1 MSAADSCRIAP
12 VSGRRDT
19 ARFIRLPVRLYAGQP
34 GYTPPLDMERRE
46 TLTPGKN
53 PYFEHAEAQLFL
65 ARRGDQVV
73 GRISAQIDR
82 LSLERHGDST
92 GHFGFLDAIDD
103 PAVYAALTRTA
114 EGWLT
119 ARGMRRAVGPLSFS
133 TNEECGLMIEGFGER
148 PMLMMG
154 YNPPYAPLR
163 LAEQGYAKC
172 KDLIAYDYD
181 VFDAPPFK
189 PPKVIERAVSSG
201 SLNVRPLDMKRYAD
215 DIRAALG
222 IYLDA
227 WSENWGHVP
236 PTQAETDHVVR
247 TLRPLVKPELVWIAE
262 IDGVAAGMIVCL
274 PNLAEA
280 AAGLNGRLLPFGW
293 ARLLWRLKV
302 AGVKSSRV
310 MLFGVLKRYQ
320 GSALGSAIGLM
331 LLQHLRENGRKL
343 GIGRAELSWILE
355 DNLPMRRINE
365 RIGARAY
372 KLYRIYEKA
381 LG

>member
-1 MSAADSCRIAP
+1 VP
-12 VSGRRDT
+12 VRGRRQLAT
-19 ARFIRLPVRLYAGQP
+19 FIRLPGRLYEGRP
-34 GYTPPLDMERRE
+34 GFTPALDIERRE

-65 ARRGDQVV
+65 AYRGERAV
-73 GRISAQIDR
+73 GRVSAQIDR
-82 LSLERHGDST
+82 LSLERQGDAT

-103 PAVYAALTRTA
+103 ADVFAALIGAA
-114 EGWLT
+114 EEWLA

-133 TNEECGLMIEGFGER
+133 TNEECGLMVEGFAER

-154 YNPPYAPLR
+154 YHPPYAAPR
-163 LAEQGYAKC
+163 VEEQGYVKC

-181 VFDAPPFK
+181 VFNAPPFK

-201 SLNVRPLDMKRYAD
+201 SLKVRPLDMGRYGE
-215 DIRAALG
+215 DIRAALD

-227 WSENWGHVP
+227 WSDNWGYVP
-236 PTQAETDHVVR
+236 PTKAETDHAVK
-247 TLRPLVKPELVWIAE
+247 TLRALVRPELVWIAE
-262 IDGVAAGMIVCL
+262 IDGRPAGMIVCL

-302 AGVKSSRV
+302 RGVKTSRV

-331 LLQHLRENGRKL
+331 LLQQLRAHGRQL
-343 GIGRAELSWILE
+343 GIERAELSWILE

-365 RIGARAY
+365 RIGGKPY
-372 KLYRIYEKA
+372 KLYRIYEKPLA
-381 LG
+381 